1 MTMPKVSVCM
11 AAYNHQQYVGE
22 AIQSVLDQTFQDW
35 ELIITDDASPDQ
47 TPDVISR
54 FTDPRIKFFRHQ
66 QNQGIAITTADC
78 ISQAQGKYIA
88 ILNSDD
94 QYRPTKLEKQ
104 VQILDE
110 HTEIWA
116 AFTYVWFINRYGGK
130 YNKLNIGFYTN
141 KRNLFNKPNR
151 TRWEWLNYFFYY
163 NNTLCDPSVMARR
176 EVYTE
181 IAPPDPHFPIAG
193 DFNRWVRL
201 CLHHEIFIIPEIL
214 LNFRIHQN
222 ASGSSLLTP
231 MPKIDWEYFL
241 ILRNYLEINT
251 TDELRRIFPELYQDM
266 ELDPELI
273 PYYLAIPASK
283 MASRT
288 YRLFAVSVL
297 SDLLNDPDK
306 AAKLNKTYGFSFK
319 DLHKLYK
326 QI

>member
-1 MTMPKVSVCM
+1 M
-11 AAYNHQQYVGE
+11 AAYNHQQFVGE

-35 ELIITDDASPDQ
+35 ELIITDDASPDH
-47 TPDVISR
+47 TADVISHYN
-54 FTDPRIKFFRHQ
+54 DPRIKFFKHEK
-66 QNQGIAITTADC
+66 NQGIAITTADC
-78 ISQAQGKYIA
+78 IKKAQGTYIA

-94 QYRPTKLEKQ
+94 RYRPAKLEKQ

-110 HTEIWA
+110 RPEVWA
-116 AFTYVWFINRYGGK
+116 VFTHVWFINRYGGK

-141 KRNLFNKPNR
+141 KRNIFNKSNR
-151 TRWEWLNYFFYY
+151 SRREWLNYFFYY

-201 CLHHEIFIIPEIL
+201 CLHHDIFIIPEIL
-214 LNFRIHQN
+214 LDFRIHQN
-222 ASGSSLLTP
+222 ASGSSWLTTP
-231 MPKIDWEYFL
+231 PKIDWEYFL
-241 ILRNYLEINT
+241 ILRNYLEIKT
-251 TDELRRIFPELYQDM
+251 PDELQRIFPELYEGQ
-266 ELDPELI
+266 ELDPDLI
-273 PYYLAIPASK
+273 PYYLALPASK

-297 SDLLNDPDK
+297 SDLLDNPDK
-306 AAKLNKTYGFSFK
+306 AAKLDKLCGFTHK

-326 QI
+326 TI